1 MKRREFITL
10 LGGVAIA
17 WHALNDHRILLGSD
31 WRCCKQT
38 SRGGVHDDTQ
48 IEDPLSHSTGTVF
61 SQSDLCSRVY
71 LQGIYWRRG
80 FVFGISRYMSTV
92 AQPDEEV
99 PYPVRTAFQ
108 RCLGGSTDTLLV
120 LPDMSRHMPQPIL
133 AALMGQW

>member
-48 IEDPLSHSTGTVF
+48 IEDPLSHSIGTVF
-61 SQSDLCSRVY
+61 SQSDMCSRVY
-71 LQGIYWRRG
+71 LQAGGVASYLEYLGICPPWHSPTKRFHIR
-80 FVFGISRYMSTV
+80 
-92 AQPDEEV
+92 
-99 PYPVRTAFQ
+99 
-108 RCLGGSTDTLLV
+108 
-120 LPDMSRHMPQPIL
+120 
-133 AALMGQW
+133 